1 MKKLYILLLLATS
14 WVNAQIVN
22 IPDANFKAKLLN
34 TSTTNFIASTY
45 YNFDNFNTIPNN
57 FVKIDVNND
66 GEIQYSEAQNIQF
79 LEISNSDVYD
89 LTGIEAFIN
98 LKALYANFNHLGNVN
113 LSQNLALREL
123 YIDFSEVTGLNLT
136 HNTNLRVVFCR
147 NNLLTSL
154 NTSQNLNLVKL
165 FVDFNNLTQ
174 VNVLQN
180 SVLESLSIQ
189 NNNNITV
196 MNISQNLLLKV
207 LICSGNNISMLDVTA
222 HPLLEYLIV
231 NNNPLS
237 NINITQNP
245 NLLTLVCSST
255 GINTLDI
262 SSNNLLEELNIGYNQ
277 LYAINVSHLAALKR
291 FDCSTTEITSLDLS
305 LNLSLEHLSCSFNSL
320 TSLDLSNNLKLNSL
334 FCQGN
339 QLEYLNIK
347 NGSIEELFWFN
358 NNPNL
363 QYICADEG
371 QIASIEATPGST
383 VNVNSYCSFVPGG
396 DYNTISGSMIFDSNN
411 SGCDASDLPQPNI
424 KININDGSGHG
435 ATFTSNSGNYS
446 FFTEAGSFSLTPAVE
461 NPSWFNFT
469 PTSATIPFENN
480 YNNLVTQN
488 FCITSNGVHPD
499 LEIVI
504 VPVFPA
510 SPGFDA
516 VYKIVYKNKGNQIVG
531 GTINFTF
538 NEAVLDFLSA
548 SIVPTSSGNGFMSW
562 IVPAL
567 SPFQV
572 GTILVTFNVNSSQE
586 IPAVNI
592 YDVLTFNA
600 NIDLTTDVI
609 PNDNLFNFE
618 QIVVGSYDPNDITC
632 LQGNLLPTAEM
643 GTYLHYNIRFENTGT
658 APAENIVVAS
668 DIDLTQYNIQSL
680 QVMESSH
687 PVTINVT
694 NNIIKFIYQG
704 IDLDTG
710 GHGNILLKLKSNIAL
725 SNAVVINSA
734 NIFFDY
740 NFPIETSNEQTV
752 FADLSKND
760 FNKELSLQVYPN
772 PTQDVITVK
781 SDNTITAIQLY
792 DAQGRLLLTKMT
804 KENLQTIDLS
814 EYASGIYYL
823 NVSTITGKKT
833 QKIIKK

>member
-1 MKKLYILLLLATS
+1 MKKLYILLLFVTS

-34 TSTTNFIASTY
+34 ASTTNFIASTY

-79 LEISNSDVYD
+79 LEISNSGVFD
-89 LTGIEAFIN
+89 LTGIEAFVN

-113 LSQNLALREL
+113 LSQNGALREL
-123 YIDFSEVTGLNLT
+123 YIDFSEVTDLNLT
-136 HNTNLRVVFCR
+136 QNTNLRVVFCR

-154 NTSQNLNLVKL
+154 NISQNLNLVKL
-165 FVDFNNLTQ
+165 YVDFNNLTQ
-174 VNVLQN
+174 LSVLQN
-180 SVLESLSIQ
+180 SVLESLSTQ

-207 LICSGNNISMLDVTA
+207 LICSGNNISMLDVTS
-222 HPLLEYLIV
+222 HPLLEYLII

-255 GINTLDI
+255 GLDTLDI
-262 SSNNLLEELNIGYNQ
+262 SSNDLLEELNIGYNQ
-277 LYAINVSHLAALKR
+277 LSAINVSQLTALKR
-291 FDCSTTEITSLDLS
+291 FDCSTTQITELDLS
-305 LNLSLEHLSCSFNSL
+305 LNLNLEHLSCSFNSL

-334 FCQGN
+334 LCQGN

-371 QIASIEATPGST
+371 QIASIEAIAGST
-383 VNVNSYCSFVPGG
+383 VHVNSYCSFVPGG
-396 DYNTISGSMIFDSNN
+396 HFNTISGSMIFDANN
-411 SGCDASDLPQPNI
+411 NGCDASDLPQPNI
-424 KININDGSGHG
+424 KININDGIAQG
-435 ATFTSNSGNYS
+435 ATFTNNTGNYS
-446 FFTEAGSFSLTPAVE
+446 FFTQTGNFILTPNVE
-461 NPSWFNFT
+461 NPSWFNFS
-469 PTSATIPFENN
+469 PISATVPFTNN
-480 YNNLVTQN
+480 DNNVVTQN
-488 FCITSNGVHPD
+488 FCITPNGVHPD

-504 VPVFPA
+504 LPVFPA
-510 SPGFDA
+510 RPGFDA
-516 VYKIVYKNKGNQIVG
+516 VYKIVYKNKGNHTVG
-531 GTINFTF
+531 GTVNFTF

-548 SIVPTSSGNGFMSW
+548 SIVPTSSGNGYMNW
-562 IVPAL
+562 LVPAL
-567 SPFQV
+567 SPFQT
-572 GTILVTFNVNSSQE
+572 GTILVTFNVNSPQE

-592 YDVLTFNA
+592 NDVLTFNA
-600 NIDLTTDVI
+600 NIGLTTDVM

-632 LQGNLLPTAEM
+632 LQGNALPIVEM
-643 GTYLHYNIRFENTGT
+643 GTFLHYNIRFENTGT
-658 APAENIVVAS
+658 AAAENVVIKS
-668 DIDLTQYNIQSL
+668 EIDLTQYNIQSL

-687 PVTINVT
+687 AVNVRVTG
-694 NNIIKFIYQG
+694 NIVEFIHQG
-704 IDLDTG
+704 IQLDAG
-710 GHGNILLKLKSNIAL
+710 GHGNILLKLKSNATL
-725 SNAVVINSA
+725 SQNTVINSA
-734 NIFFDY
+734 DIYFDY
-740 NFPIETSNEQTV
+740 NFPIVTNDEQTV

-760 FNKELSLQVYPN
+760 FNKELIIQIYPN
-772 PTQDVITVK
+772 PVQNELTIKAK
-781 SDNTITAIQLY
+781 SLIDSIQLY
-792 DAQGRLLLTKMT
+792 DAQGRIIFAKSST
-804 KENLQTIDLS
+804 QVRDVIDMS
-814 EYASGIYYL
+814 NYGSGIYFITI
-823 NVSTITGKKT
+823 STSEGRQT